1 MPKIIA
7 IINQKGGVGKT
18 TTVINLAAGLSLL
31 GKKTLIIDLDPQGNS
46 TSGLGLDK
54 NEIQLSTYD
63 LLIGSH
69 QLSSIIKKVD
79 LKDNRSIHIS
89 PSTEQLSGADIEL
102 YDEDRREFRLKDQL
116 NNEEINNFDY
126 TLIDCP
132 PSLSLLSINALSASD
147 SLLVPIQCEFFA
159 MEGLAQLNKTIN
171 LVKER
176 INHNISIEGFLLT
189 MFDSRNN
196 ICKTVVN
203 EVKNYFGNNVLKTII
218 PKNVKLAECPSFGKC
233 IFEYDKYCLGAKSYM
248 ELTKEILMK
257 NGDQYIEKIIR

>member
-7 IINQKGGVGKT
+7 TINQKGGVGKT
-18 TTVINLAAGLSLL
+18 TTVINLATGLSLL
-31 GKKTLIIDLDPQGNS
+31 GKKVLIIDLDPQGNS

-69 QLSSIIKKVD
+69 RLNSIIRKID
-79 LKDNRSIHIS
+79 LEDNKSVYIS

-126 TLIDCP
+126 ALIDCP

-159 MEGLAQLNKTIN
+159 MEVLAH
-171 LVKER
+171 V
-176 INHNISIEGFLLT
+176 S
-189 MFDSRNN
+189 
-196 ICKTVVN
+196 
-203 EVKNYFGNNVLKTII
+203 
-218 PKNVKLAECPSFGKC
+218 
-233 IFEYDKYCLGAKSYM
+233 
-248 ELTKEILMK
+248 
-257 NGDQYIEKIIR
+257 

>member
-1 MPKIIA
+1 MVA
-7 IINQKGGVGKT
+7 ICLTFLQN
-18 TTVINLAAGLSLL
+18 
-31 GKKTLIIDLDPQGNS
+31 
-46 TSGLGLDK
+46 
-54 NEIQLSTYD
+54 
-63 LLIGSH
+63 
-69 QLSSIIKKVD
+69 
-79 LKDNRSIHIS
+79 
-89 PSTEQLSGADIEL
+89 
-102 YDEDRREFRLKDQL
+102 
-116 NNEEINNFDY
+116 
-126 TLIDCP
+126 P

-248 ELTKEILMK
+248 ELAKEILLK
-257 NGDQYIEKIIR
+257 NGDRYIEKIIR

>member
-7 IINQKGGVGKT
+7 TINQKGGVGKT
-18 TTVINLAAGLSLL
+18 TTVINLATGLSLL
-31 GKKTLIIDLDPQGNS
+31 GKKVLIIDLDPQGNS

-69 QLSSIIKKVD
+69 RLNSIIRKID
-79 LKDNRSIHIS
+79 LEDNKSVYIS

-126 TLIDCP
+126 ALIDCP

-176 INHNISIEGFLLT
+176 INHNIMIEGFLLT

-203 EVKNYFGNNVLKTII
+203 EVKNYFGDNVLRTII

-248 ELTKEILMK
+248 ELAKEILLK
-257 NGDQYIEKIIR
+257 NGDRYIEKVIR

>member
-69 QLSSIIKKVD
+69 QLSSIIKKID
-79 LKDNRSIHIS
+79 LEDNRSIHIS

-126 TLIDCP
+126 ILIDCP

-176 INHNISIEGFLLT
+176 INHNLGIFLV
-189 MFDSRNN
+189 
-196 ICKTVVN
+196 IQ
-203 EVKNYFGNNVLKTII
+203 VLVIMNTIVI
-218 PKNVKLAECPSFGKC
+218 
-233 IFEYDKYCLGAKSYM
+233 
-248 ELTKEILMK
+248 TILR
-257 NGDQYIEKIIR
+257 E